1 MVKRYNISGLLI
13 YKIKFPVDFY
23 CKTKL
28 ILNHYRVPLRADAN
42 AIARAAKSNIHSASR
57 SALDLFI

>member
-1 MVKRYNISGLLI
+1 MVKLI